1 MFLRCTRRVKDGK
14 THEYWNLV
22 ENRRLADGRVAQ
34 RQVLYLG
41 EINASQREA
50 WRKSIE
56 VQVHGTRRQVALFP
70 AGSMPCD
77 DVDAIG
83 VHLSQLRLERAR
95 QWGACWLALDLWQ
108 QLELDSFWRARLR
121 PSREG
126 TPWLKVLKTL
136 VTYRLID
143 PGSEWRLH
151 RQWFDASAMADLLD
165 SDFALAEKNT
175 LYRCL
180 DRLVEHKDDLFKFL
194 KRRWGELFG
203 AKFDVLLYDLTSTYF
218 ETDVERG
225 PEDLRQ
231 FGYSRD
237 KRGDCRQVVI
247 ALIVTPEG
255 FPLSYEVLAGNTAD
269 STTLSDFLERIEQ
282 RYGRANR
289 IWVMDRG
296 IPTEDSLAQMR
307 AKGASYLVGTPKGR
321 LTKLEQA
328 FLGQPWARVRE
339 GVQVKRLATEQDVYV
354 LAQSDARI
362 DKERGMRRRRLRRYV
377 DRLQALQGQ
386 TLTRD
391 QLLMKLGAARHE
403 AGRAANL
410 VQVTIS
416 QASAAT
422 PKADAATPKV
432 DARSKAPANPKPR
445 AVRAKAGA
453 TKQAKLAASLAFRL
467 DRAKLRQVRRREGRY
482 LLRTNLDAQQPER
495 LWTFYIQLTEVEQ
508 AFKELKHDL
517 AVRPIFHR
525 KEDRIEAHIFV
536 AFLAYCLQV
545 TLKANLRPLAG
556 GLTPREV
563 IAKFKT
569 MQMVDLHIPTTDGR
583 ELLLS
588 RYTQPEAEHRML
600 LQLLRL
606 SLPEQPP
613 PKIAA
618 SQVRQHT
625 RAEAAV

>member
-14 THEYWNLV
+14 VHEYWNVV

-83 VHLSQLRLERAR
+83 VQLSQLRLERPR
-95 QWGACWLALDLWQ
+95 QWGACWLALNLWQ

-136 VTYRLID
+136 VAYRLID
-143 PGSEWRLH
+143 PGSEWKLH
-151 RQWFDASAMADLLD
+151 RQWFDASAMGDLLD

-255 FPLSYEVLAGNTAD
+255 FPLSYEVLSGNTAD

-296 IPTEDSLAQMR
+296 IPTEDSLAEMR

-339 GVQVKRLATEQDVYV
+339 GVQVKQLATEEDVYV

-377 DRLQALQGQ
+377 DRLQALQTQ

-403 AGRAANL
+403 AGRAARL

-416 QASAAT
+416 EASAITSKAAVAT
-422 PKADAATPKV
+422 PKGRATTRKIR
-432 DARSKAPANPKPR
+432 ATKP
-445 AVRAKAGA
+445 KAGA
-453 TKQAKLAASLAFRL
+453 TKQGKKAASLEFRL

-525 KEDRIEAHIFV
+525 NEDRIEAHIFV

-569 MQMVDLHIPTTDGR
+569 MQMVDVHIPTTDGR

-588 RYTQPEAEHRML
+588 RYTQPEPEHRML
-600 LQLLRL
+600 LQQLRL

-618 SQVRQHT
+618 TQARQHA
-625 RAEAAV
+625 RDAVAV

>member
-1 MFLRCTRRVKDGK
+1 MFLRCSRRVKDGK
-14 THEYWNLV
+14 VHEYWNLV
-22 ENRRLADGRVAQ
+22 ENRRLSDGRVAQ

-50 WRKSIE
+50 WRKTIE
-56 VQVHGTRRQVALFP
+56 VRDEGTRRQVALFP
-70 AGSMPCD
+70 AGSMPAD

-83 VHLSQLRLERAR
+83 VRLSELSLRRPR
-95 QWGACWLALDLWQ
+95 QWGACWMALELWR
-108 QLELDSFWRARLR
+108 QLELDSFWRSRLR

-126 TPWLKVLKTL
+126 TSWLKVLKTL
-136 VTYRLID
+136 VAYRLID
-143 PGSEWRLH
+143 PGSQWRLH
-151 RQWFDASAMADLLD
+151 REGFDASAMADLLD

-194 KRRWGELFG
+194 KRRWAELFG

-225 PEDLRQ
+225 PDDLRQ

-255 FPLSYEVLAGNTAD
+255 FPLSYEVMSGNTAD
-269 STTLSDFLERIEQ
+269 STTLSDFLDRIER
-282 RYGRANR
+282 RYGHANR

-296 IPTEDSLAQMR
+296 IPTEESLQKMR
-307 AKGASYLVGTPKGR
+307 SIGASYLVGTPKGR
-321 LTKLEQA
+321 LSRLEQSL
-328 FLGQPWARVRE
+328 LGQPWAKVRQ
-339 GVQVKRLATEQDVYV
+339 GVQVKRLATEEDVYV

-362 DKERGMRRRRLRRYV
+362 DKERGMRRKRLRRYV
-377 DRLQALQGQ
+377 DRLQAIQGQ
-386 TLTRD
+386 ILTRD
-391 QLLMKLGAARHE
+391 QLLMKLGAAKHE
-403 AGRAANL
+403 AGRAAALVTVTVPKSTAKTANL
-410 VQVTIS
+410 E
-416 QASAAT
+416 
-422 PKADAATPKV
+422 
-432 DARSKAPANPKPR
+432 
-445 AVRAKAGA
+445 
-453 TKQAKLAASLAFRL
+453 FRL

-525 KEDRIEAHIFV
+525 NEDRIEAHIFV

-545 TLKANLRPLAG
+545 TLKANLRPLAS

-569 MQMVDLHIPTTDGR
+569 IQMVDVHNPHHRRARDHAVALHPARTRTPHAAAATPTQTAR
-583 ELLLS
+583 A
-588 RYTQPEAEHRML
+588 TAAEDHARAGAP
-600 LQLLRL
+600 
-606 SLPEQPP
+606 SLPEPRTP
-613 PKIAA
+613 EPRTPVVKTFR
-618 SQVRQHT
+618 V
-625 RAEAAV
+625 

>member
-14 THEYWNLV
+14 AHEYWNLV
-22 ENRRLADGRVAQ
+22 ENRRLGDGRVAQ

-50 WRKSIE
+50 WRKTIE
-56 VQVHGTRRQVALFP
+56 VQERGTRRQVALFP
-70 AGSMPCD
+70 AGSMPAD

-83 VHLSQLRLERAR
+83 VRLSELSLRHPR

-108 QLELDSFWRARLR
+108 QLELDSFWRSRLR

-136 VTYRLID
+136 VAYRLID
-143 PGSEWRLH
+143 PGSEWKLH
-151 RQWFDASAMADLLD
+151 RQWFDASAMADLLH

-180 DRLVEHKDDLFKFL
+180 DKLVEHKDELFKFL

-203 AKFDVLLYDLTSTYF
+203 ATFDVLLYDLTSTYF

-225 PEDLRQ
+225 PDDLRQ

-237 KRGDCRQVVI
+237 KRSDCRQVVI

-269 STTLSDFLERIEQ
+269 STTLSDFLDRIEQ
-282 RYGRANR
+282 RYGKAKR

-296 IPTEDSLAQMR
+296 IPTEDSLDKMR
-307 AKGASYLVGTPKGR
+307 RIGASYLVGTPKGR
-321 LTKLEQA
+321 LSKLEQD
-328 FLGQPWARVRE
+328 FLTQPWAQVRE
-339 GVQVKRLATEQDVYV
+339 GVQVKRLATQEDVYV
-354 LAQSDARI
+354 LAQSDSRI
-362 DKERGMRRRRLRRYV
+362 DKERGMRRKRLRRYV
-377 DRLQALQGQ
+377 DRLQALQAQ

-391 QLLMKLGAARHE
+391 QLLMKLGAARQE
-403 AGRAANL
+403 AGRAAGL
-410 VQVTIS
+410 VKVTV
-416 QASAAT
+416 
-422 PKADAATPKV
+422 PKSV
-432 DARSKAPANPKPR
+432 
-445 AVRAKAGA
+445 AK
-453 TKQAKLAASLAFRL
+453 TASLQFRL
-467 DRAKLRQVRRREGRY
+467 DRDKLRQVRAREGRY
-482 LLRTNLDAQQPER
+482 LLRTNLTAGAPEQ

-525 KEDRIEAHIFV
+525 TEERIEAHIFV

-545 TLKANLRPLAG
+545 TLKARLRPLAAG
-556 GLTPREV
+556 ITPREV
-563 IAKFKT
+563 LAKFKT
-569 MQMVDLHIPTTDGR
+569 MQMVDVHIPTTDAR
-583 ELLLS
+583 ELILS
-588 RYTQPEAEHRML
+588 RYTQPEPEHRLL
-600 LQLLRL
+600 LQGMRL
-606 SLPEQPP
+606 QLPEQQPP
-613 PKIAA
+613 PKITT
-618 SQVRQHT
+618 SHVRRLVT
-625 RAEAAV
+625 DATAV

>member
-14 THEYWNLV
+14 AHEYWNLV
-22 ENRRLADGRVAQ
+22 ENRRLADGRVVQ

-50 WRKSIE
+50 WRKTIE
-56 VQVHGTRRQVALFP
+56 VHECGQRRQVALFP
-70 AGSMPCD
+70 AGSMPAD

-83 VHLSQLRLERAR
+83 VRLSELSLRRAR

-108 QLELDSFWRARLR
+108 QLELDSFWRPRLR

-136 VTYRLID
+136 VAYRLID

-151 RQWFDASAMADLLD
+151 RQWFDASAMADLLH

-180 DRLVEHKDDLFKFL
+180 DKLVEHKDELFKFL

-203 AKFDVLLYDLTSTYF
+203 ASFEVLLYDLTSSYF

-225 PEDLRQ
+225 PDDLRQ

-237 KRGDCRQVVI
+237 KRSDCRQVVI

-269 STTLSDFLERIEQ
+269 STTLSEFLDRIEQ
-282 RYGRANR
+282 RYGKARR

-296 IPTEDSLAQMR
+296 IPTEDSLAKMR
-307 AKGASYLVGTPKGR
+307 RIGASYLVGTPKGR
-321 LTKLEQA
+321 LSRLEQD
-328 FLGQPWARVRE
+328 FLAQPWAQVRS
-339 GVQVKRLATEQDVYV
+339 GVQVKRLATQDDVYV
-354 LAQSDARI
+354 LAQSHSRI
-362 DKERGMRRRRLRRYV
+362 DKERGMRRKRLRRYV
-377 DRLQALQGQ
+377 DRLQALQAQ

-391 QLLMKLGAARHE
+391 QLLMKLGAARQE
-403 AGRAANL
+403 AGRAASL
-410 VQVTIS
+410 VKVTVPK
-416 QASAAT
+416 SAAKT
-422 PKADAATPKV
+422 
-432 DARSKAPANPKPR
+432 
-445 AVRAKAGA
+445 
-453 TKQAKLAASLAFRL
+453 ASLQFRL
-467 DRAKLRQVRRREGRY
+467 DRDKLRQVRAREGRY
-482 LLRTNLDAQQPER
+482 LLRTNLTAGAPEQ

-525 KEDRIEAHIFV
+525 TEQRIEAHIFV

-545 TLKANLRPLAG
+545 TLKARLRPLAG
-556 GLTPREV
+556 GTTPREV
-563 IAKFKT
+563 LAKFKT
-569 MQMVDLHIPTTDGR
+569 MQMVDVHIPTTDGR
-583 ELLLS
+583 ELMLS
-588 RYTQPEAEHRML
+588 RYTQPEPEQRML
-600 LQLLRL
+600 LQGMRMK
-606 SLPEQPP
+606 LPEQPP
-613 PKIAA
+613 PRITTSHVARLVTGAA
-618 SQVRQHT
+618 
-625 RAEAAV
+625 AA

>member
-14 THEYWNLV
+14 AHEYWNLV

-50 WRKSIE
+50 WRKTIE
-56 VQVHGTRRQVALFP
+56 VQEQGARRQVALFP
-70 AGSMPCD
+70 AGSMPAD
-77 DVDAIG
+77 DVHAIG
-83 VHLSQLRLERAR
+83 VRLSELRVERPR
-95 QWGACWLALDLWQ
+95 QWGACWLALELWQ
-108 QLELDSFWRARLR
+108 QLELDSFWRSRLR

-136 VTYRLID
+136 VAYRLID

-180 DRLVEHKDDLFKFL
+180 DRLVEHKDELFKFL

-218 ETDVERG
+218 ESDVERS
-225 PEDLRQ
+225 EADLRQ
-231 FGYSRD
+231 YGYSRD

-269 STTLSDFLERIEQ
+269 STTLSDFLDRIER

-296 IPTEDSLAQMR
+296 IPTEESLAKMR
-307 AKGASYLVGTPKGR
+307 TMGASYLVGTPKGR
-321 LTKLEQA
+321 LTRLEQG

-339 GVQVKRLATEQDVYV
+339 GVQVKRLATEEDVYV

-362 DKERGMRRRRLRRYV
+362 DKERGMRRKRLRRYI

-386 TLTRD
+386 ALTRD

-410 VQVTIS
+410 VQVTIPK
-416 QASAAT
+416 ASAKT
-422 PKADAATPKV
+422 
-432 DARSKAPANPKPR
+432 
-445 AVRAKAGA
+445 
-453 TKQAKLAASLAFRL
+453 ASLEFEL
-467 DRAKLRQVRRREGRY
+467 DRARLRQVRRREGRY
-482 LLRTNLDAQQPER
+482 LLRTNLGAQEPER

-517 AVRPIFHR
+517 AVRPIFHHN
-525 KEDRIEAHIFV
+525 EHRIEAHIFV

-545 TLKANLRPLAG
+545 TLKANLRPLARG
-556 GLTPREV
+556 ITPREV

-569 MQMVDLHIPTTDGR
+569 MQMVDVCVPTTDGR
-583 ELLLS
+583 ELMLS
-588 RYTQPEAEHRML
+588 RYTQPEPEHRVL
-600 LQLLRL
+600 LQQLQLR
-606 SLPEQPP
+606 LPEQPP
-613 PKIAA
+613 PKITAQHLREQTPAA
-618 SQVRQHT
+618 S
-625 RAEAAV
+625 AA